1 MHPADAHG
9 VLKRCIVTDTVFGVG
24 DGNGNIFHPHAS
36 PKEAHQN
43 FRIKLHAAS
52 DAGVFADGE
61 RRVQRIDSQ
70 AAHCIPKGHGKTV
83 DGTPEVGYPSAPLA
97 GGRRR
102 GVKLR
107 RAADQSVR
115 EFLRE
120 ADQIRHR
127 AEIELPV
134 GINLQHM
141 REAHA
146 DGGFKTDN
154 DGSAFA
160 LVEGLMDQ
168 LHLRGGETIAET
180 LGGFV

>member
-1 MHPADAHG
+1 MERLLTEHQK
-9 VLKRCIVTDTVFGVG
+9 LVTRR
-24 DGNGNIFHPHAS
+24 PHL
-36 PKEAHQN
+36 
-43 FRIKLHAAS
+43 R
-52 DAGVFADGE
+52 
-61 RRVQRIDSQ
+61 
-70 AAHCIPKGHGKTV
+70 
-83 DGTPEVGYPSAPLA
+83 A
-97 GGRRR
+97 GGAEASNC
-102 GVKLR
+102 GVPQI
-107 RAADQSVR
+107 RA
-115 EFLRE
+115 

-160 LVEGLMDQ
+160 LVEGLMDH